1 MMIIKRIFDLSASIL
16 LLIILC
22 PILML
27 IITLIFLILG
37 KPIFYKQIRCGY
49 KLKPFLLYKFR
60 TMHEKFNFNGVQLPD
75 NERVSRFGKFLRKTS
90 LDELPQLF
98 NVIIGDMSLVGP
110 RPLLMEY
117 IPLYSKKQIK
127 RHNVLPGIT
136 GWAQINGRNFISWE
150 KKFELDLW
158 YVNNQ
163 SYLIDIKIILIT
175 ILKVFRGE
183 GISNLDLGSNEKF
196 KG

>member
-1 MMIIKRIFDLSASIL
+1 MIIKRIFDLSASIL

-37 KPIFYKQIRCGY
+37 KPIFFKQIRCGY
-49 KLKPFLLYKFR
+49 MLKPFLLYKFR

>member
-1 MMIIKRIFDLSASIL
+1 MTIKRIFDLSTSII

-22 PILML
+22 PIL
-27 IITLIFLILG
+27 IIIMTLNFLILG
-37 KPIFYKQIRCGY
+37 RPVFFKQIRCGY
-49 KLKPFLLYKFR
+49 KLQPFLLYKFR
-60 TMHEKFNFNGVQLPD
+60 TMHEKFNLNGDQLPD
-75 NERVSRFGKFLRKTS
+75 NERVSKFGKFLRKTS

-98 NVIIGDMSLVGP
+98 NVITGDMSLVGP

-158 YVNNQ
+158 YVNNK

-175 ILKVFRGE
+175 ILKVFKGE
-183 GISNLDLGSNEKF
+183 GISNLDLDSNKKF

>member
-1 MMIIKRIFDLSASIL
+1 
-16 LLIILC
+16 
-22 PILML
+22 
-27 IITLIFLILG
+27 
-37 KPIFYKQIRCGY
+37 
-49 KLKPFLLYKFR
+49 
-60 TMHEKFNFNGVQLPD
+60 MHEKFNLNGDQLPD
-75 NERVSRFGKFLRKTS
+75 NERVSKFEKILRKMS

-98 NVIIGDMSLVGP
+98 NVIMGDMSLVGP

-158 YVNNQ
+158 YVNNK

-175 ILKVFRGE
+175 ILKVFKGE
-183 GISNLDLGSNEKF
+183 GISNLDLDSNKKF
-196 KG
+196 KVKND

>member
-1 MMIIKRIFDLSASIL
+1 MTIKRIFDLSASII

-22 PILML
+22 PIL
-27 IITLIFLILG
+27 IIIMTLIFVILG
-37 KPIFYKQIRCGY
+37 RPVFFKQIRCGY
-49 KLKPFLLYKFR
+49 KLQPFLLYKFR
-60 TMHEKFNFNGVQLPD
+60 TMHEKFNLNGDQLPD
-75 NERVSRFGKFLRKTS
+75 NERVSKFGKFLRKTS

-98 NVIIGDMSLVGP
+98 NVITGDMSLVGP

-158 YVNNQ
+158 YVNNK

-175 ILKVFRGE
+175 ILKVFKGE
-183 GISNLDLGSNEKF
+183 GISNLDLDSNKKF